1 MVGTAANPLRIAV
14 FGAGPAGFFAAEE
27 LLKQPG
33 GGVSVDLFDRLPT
46 PYGLVRGGV
55 APDHQNTK
63 AVTRQFDRIAAH
75 PNFRFFGN
83 VTFGTDLS
91 LQEVL
96 AGYHQVLL
104 TTGAEDDRRLGIP
117 GEDLPGSHSAT
128 AFVGWYNGHP
138 DYRDLRFDLGAEQV
152 VVVGNG
158 NVAVDVARI
167 LTRSVD
173 ELARTDIAEH
183 ALEALRR
190 SRVKAVH
197 LLGRRGP
204 AQAAFSNP
212 ELRELTMLAG
222 VNLVVRPQD
231 VELDPVN
238 RSFLAGHTS
247 RHPHRNMDLLVAQ
260 SAKGEGTQARKI
272 RTRFFVSP
280 IRVLGRERVEGLE
293 VEHTQ
298 LVEDPPGNFVARGT
312 GVLEEISAQ
321 LVFRSVGYKGHAISG
336 VPFDQARGIIP
347 HREGRVVH
355 PGTDVPVRRV
365 YVAGWIKRG
374 PSGVIG
380 TNRSDAVATVRVML
394 ADAESEPPETT
405 VSGLEDIPALLAR
418 KHIRTVTFEGW
429 KRIDELE
436 VAAGRARGKPR
447 EKLTTRAELLAA
459 ASGDRR

>member
-1 MVGTAANPLRIAV
+1 
-14 FGAGPAGFFAAEE
+14 
-27 LLKQPG
+27 
-33 GGVSVDLFDRLPT
+33 
-46 PYGLVRGGV
+46 
-55 APDHQNTK
+55 
-63 AVTRQFDRIAAH
+63 
-75 PNFRFFGN
+75 
-83 VTFGTDLS
+83 
-91 LQEVL
+91 
-96 AGYHQVLL
+96 
-104 TTGAEDDRRLGIP
+104 
-117 GEDLPGSHSAT
+117 
-128 AFVGWYNGHP
+128 
-138 DYRDLRFDLGAEQV
+138 
-152 VVVGNG
+152 
-158 NVAVDVARI
+158 
-167 LTRSVD
+167 
-173 ELARTDIAEH
+173 
-183 ALEALRR
+183 
-190 SRVKAVH
+190 
-197 LLGRRGP
+197 
-204 AQAAFSNP
+204 
-212 ELRELTMLAG
+212 
-222 VNLVVRPQD
+222 
-231 VELDPVN
+231 
-238 RSFLAGHTS
+238 
-247 RHPHRNMDLLVAQ
+247 
-260 SAKGEGTQARKI
+260 
-272 RTRFFVSP
+272 
-280 IRVLGRERVEGLE
+280 VEGLE